1 MELQKKTQI
10 CTDDCSDSAP
20 EDEDGVSL
28 HRAVELDNCSHLLT
42 MPELLSGLLPV
53 GADTG
58 ADNGAESSTVA
69 LPPAVAGVGAGDLV
83 GGFMEAATESPL
95 GVVHRQGTAV
105 YFIISLR
112 QKSSEM
118 ATGFLTIS
126 CQVSQL
132 FFLSTPSYTN
142 STTP

>member
-1 MELQKKTQI
+1 
-10 CTDDCSDSAP
+10 
-20 EDEDGVSL
+20 VSL

-42 MPELLSGLLPV
+42 LPELLSGLLPV
-53 GADTG
+53 GADTAADDG
-58 ADNGAESSTVA
+58 ADTAADDGAESTTA

-83 GGFMEAATESPL
+83 GGFMEAATESPA

-112 QKSSEM
+112 QKSSEI
-118 ATGFLTIS
+118 ATGFFTIS

>member
-1 MELQKKTQI
+1 
-10 CTDDCSDSAP
+10 
-20 EDEDGVSL
+20 VSL

-42 MPELLSGLLPV
+42 LPELLSGLLPV
-53 GADTG
+53 GADTA
-58 ADNGAESSTVA
+58 ADDGAESTTA

-83 GGFMEAATESPL
+83 GGFMEAAAESPA

-112 QKSSEM
+112 QKSSEI
-118 ATGFLTIS
+118 ATGFFTIS